1 MKTILIPTDF
11 SKTANNAADYAI
23 EIAKLSKARVILLNV
38 YHIPITA
45 SDLPVIIPSLDE
57 LENNSM
63 KRLKSC
69 EKELTAKHG
78 KHVVIEKLSKPG
90 FVIDEV
96 KDIVNEKKVDLI
108 VMGIT
113 GEGKFPDMII
123 GSNATGVIKNISC
136 PTLVIPHNAKYK
148 KIHNVAFACDYES
161 ISDSPA
167 IRKLKTFL
175 QLFNAKLMIF
185 NVLNPTAEP
194 SFSHAVSGVKIENI
208 FENFNHSLYF
218 PENDDLVLAINDFV
232 DEHNVDM
239 LVMIPK
245 KHNLFAHMFQKTNTK
260 KMAFQTHVPLL
271 AIHE

>member
-11 SKTANNAADYAI
+11 SKTANKAADYAI
-23 EIAKLSKARVILLNV
+23 EIAKLAKAKVILLNV
-38 YHIPITA
+38 YHIPLVA
-45 SDLPVIIPSLDE
+45 SDIPVIIPSLDE
-57 LENNSM
+57 LENSSM
-63 KRLKSC
+63 KRLTSC
-69 EKELTAKHG
+69 EKELNAKH
-78 KHVVIEKLSKPG
+78 VIIEKLSKPG
-90 FVIDEV
+90 FVIDEIR
-96 KDIVNEKKVDLI
+96 DIVKEKKVDLI

-113 GEGKFPDMII
+113 GEGKLSDMII
-123 GSNATGVIKNISC
+123 GSNATGVIKNIDC

-148 KIHNVAFACDYES
+148 KINNMAFACDYES

-167 IRKLKTFL
+167 IKKLKTFL
-175 QLFNAKLMIF
+175 QLFNANLMIF
-185 NVLNPTAEP
+185 NVVNPTEEP
-194 SFSHAVSGVKIENI
+194 SYAHAVSGVKVENI
-208 FENFNHSLYF
+208 FGNFNHSLYF
-218 PENDDLVLAINDFV
+218 PENEDLVVAINDFV